1 MHVTLS
7 QLQQFVALDASPEDI
22 VAKLVQLGHEVDA
35 WHDQAA
41 QFNNVVIGHVKERV
55 QHPNADKLGVCQV
68 DVGEG
73 ELRQIV
79 CGAPNA
85 RAGITVAVALPGAVL
100 PGDFAIKK
108 SKIRGVDS
116 AGMMCS
122 VRELELGDE
131 HDGIWELDTTAK
143 PGTPLAAAENLNNVV
158 FDVDVTPNRG
168 DCLSA
173 YGLARDLAAVY
184 DIPLNPLPEIAVGTA
199 PTEYNVTLE
208 TAHCPAFAGIRVR
221 GIKNVSSPK
230 WLYDFITSVGLRPRS
245 AVVDISNYI
254 MLTYGQPL
262 HTYDAAKL
270 KPNLVVKEATQAE
283 EYNAIGEETYALE
296 AGDIVIYD
304 DSGLI
309 DLAGIKGG
317 DSTAIS
323 DATTDVFIEA
333 AWFARHK
340 IALTGQR
347 LNLQTDARYRFER
360 GIDPRMAPCAA
371 KAAAQLIQ
379 EICGGEISTLD
390 ITGNF
395 DKKTDVIRFD
405 PALVKTFGG
414 YTLPKNS
421 ICHTLENLGFEVDDT
436 KEEWRVTPPSHR
448 TFMATPE
455 DLVEE
460 VLRVHDYENVPAVYP
475 TIIDA
480 GLRHIAPDL
489 KLARQ
494 TRVALAAQG
503 FLETLTYSF
512 INHATATHFAGEG
525 VTLAELDNPL
535 DAATMATLR
544 PSLLPG
550 LIDAVKQ
557 NLARNEDCTRM
568 AEVGKVFTEEEE
580 HWQAAAVMAQATK
593 RHWQGV
599 HQQNVYAVKAG
610 LLAVL
615 ENLGINT
622 AKLQLKTGAAPYFHP
637 GRSGTFH
644 QGKTNIAQFGEL
656 HPHTL
661 KLCDVGQTL
670 WAFTINLDAV
680 LNMST
685 KTAAYN
691 VSAYQPVVRD
701 MAYIIDAGVPAQD
714 VLRTLKNAD
723 KELIRS
729 VDIFDVYEGDNVPSG
744 KKSLALTMT
753 LQAANRTLTDAEIH
767 AVMDTA
773 TAQLNK
779 HYNAELRN
787 G

>member
-7 QLQQFVALDASPEDI
+7 QLQQFVALDAPAEDV
-22 VAKLVQLGHEVDA
+22 VAKLIQLGHEVDA

-55 QHPNADKLGVCQV
+55 QHPDADKLGVCQV

-85 RAGITVAVALPGAVL
+85 RAGITVAVALPGAIL

-108 SKIRGVDS
+108 SKIRGVES

-131 HDGIWELDTTAK
+131 HDGIWELETNAK
-143 PGTPLAAAENLNNVV
+143 PGTPLAEAEGLNNVV
-158 FDVDVTPNRG
+158 FEVAVTPNRG

-184 DIPLNPLPEIAVGTA
+184 DIPLNTLPEIAVGTA
-199 PTEYNVTLE
+199 PTGFNVTLE
-208 TAHCPAFAGIRVR
+208 TKHCPAFAGIRVR

-230 WLYDFITSVGLRPRS
+230 WLQDYIISVGLRPRS

-270 KPNLVVKEATQAE
+270 KPNLVVKEATQTE
-283 EYNAIGEETYALE
+283 EYIAIGEEKYALE

-309 DLAGIKGG
+309 DLAGIKGSY
-317 DSTAIS
+317 STAIS
-323 DATTDVFIEA
+323 DATADVFIEA
-333 AWFARHK
+333 AWFSRHK

-360 GIDPRMAPCAA
+360 GIDPSMTSYAA
-371 KAAAQLIQ
+371 KAAAQLIK
-379 EICGGEISTLD
+379 EICGGEVSILD
-390 ITGNF
+390 ITGSF
-395 DKKTDVIRFD
+395 DKSVEAIMFD
-405 PALVKTFGG
+405 PTLVKSFGG
-414 YTLPKNS
+414 YSLPLSS
-421 ICHTLENLGFEVDDT
+421 IRHTLENLGFGVNDRT
-436 KEEWRVTPPSHR
+436 EEWQVTPPSHR
-448 TFMATPE
+448 TYMTTPE

-475 TIIDA
+475 TVIDA

-503 FLETLTYSF
+503 FMETLTYSF
-512 INHATATHFAGEG
+512 INHSIANHFAGEE
-525 VTLAELDNPL
+525 TKLAELDNPL
-535 DAATMATLR
+535 DAATMATMR

-557 NLARNEDCTRM
+557 NIARNEECTRM
-568 AEVGKVFTEEEE
+568 AEVGKVFTEESE
-580 HWQAAAVMAQATK
+580 HWQAAAVMAQTST

-599 HQQNVYAVKAG
+599 AQQNVYTVKAA

-615 ENLGINT
+615 ESLGVNT
-622 AKLQLKTGAAPYFHP
+622 AKLQLKTGAAHYFHP

-644 QGKTNIAQFGEL
+644 QGKTDIAQFGEL

-661 KLCDVGQTL
+661 KQCDVGQTL
-670 WAFTINLDAV
+670 WAFSINLEAV
-680 LNMST
+680 QHMNT
-685 KTAAYN
+685 KTPAYN

-701 MAYIIDAGVPAQD
+701 MAYIIDVVVPAQD
-714 VLRTLKNAD
+714 VLRSLKNAN

-729 VDIFDVYEGDNVPSG
+729 VDVFDVYEGDKVPEG

-767 AVMDTA
+767 AVMDAA
-773 TAQLNK
+773 TAQLSK
-779 HYNAELRN
+779 HYGAELRN